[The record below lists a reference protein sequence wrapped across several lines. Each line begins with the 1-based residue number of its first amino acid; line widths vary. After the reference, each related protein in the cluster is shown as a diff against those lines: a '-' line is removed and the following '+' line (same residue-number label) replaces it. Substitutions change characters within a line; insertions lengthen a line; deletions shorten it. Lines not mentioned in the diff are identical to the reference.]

1 MRQTWW
7 PPSSASLFV
16 IGVSLIGLALRLPSF
31 NDSLFG
37 DELSTNYVVNGF
49 GVGSVLHIVLSD
61 QEGTPPLFFFLT
73 WLTKGFDGIE
83 GLRVVSLLAGIGS
96 IPLTYMLGARTIGRA
111 GGMVGAALV
120 ALSPFQIFYATEAR
134 AYELTMFFCLLAAVL
149 LLVAIDSGRVVWWVA
164 YGLSV
169 AAAAYSHY
177 TSIFVLI
184 AIFGWGF
191 VARAG
196 SRKPLLLATLGA
208 ALLYVPWIPE
218 LLSDRNEPA
227 ANAIA
232 LLHPLTLT
240 NAENDLLH
248 WSIGHPY
255 IPVMEVPG
263 HVGVWAIIVSTIV
276 GAVGILFRRRK
287 KSEGAPWPQ
296 RDGLT
301 LLALLAV
308 AAPVGAALEYL
319 VGPSVFSSRNI
330 ISSWP
335 ATALLAGVLVTAGAS
350 PWRIAATT
358 LLLAGFA
365 IGGIKMLSLNNQRP
379 DYAGAVRYIDD
390 TGPPGAPV
398 VDTLGLTPG
407 AQTAME
413 AAFAPKGRA
422 YPSGRQVLTLAFPT
436 LQERLR
442 VRMLG
447 KSIIDPEPIPGD
459 GADRA

>member
-1 MRQTWW
+1 M
-7 PPSSASLFV
+7 
-16 IGVSLIGLALRLPSF
+16 
-31 NDSLFG
+31 
-37 DELSTNYVVNGF
+37 
-49 GVGSVLHIVLSD
+49 
-61 QEGTPPLFFFLT
+61 
-73 WLTKGFDGIE
+73 
-83 GLRVVSLLAGIGS
+83 
-96 IPLTYMLGARTIGRA
+96 
-111 GGMVGAALV
+111 
-120 ALSPFQIFYATEAR
+120 
-134 AYELTMFFCLLAAVL
+134 
-149 LLVAIDSGRVVWWVA
+149 
-164 YGLSV
+164 
-169 AAAAYSHY
+169 
-177 TSIFVLI
+177 
-184 AIFGWGF
+184 
-191 VARAG
+191 
-196 SRKPLLLATLGA
+196 
-208 ALLYVPWIPE
+208 
-218 LLSDRNEPA
+218 
-227 ANAIA
+227 
-232 LLHPLTLT
+232 LHPLTLT

-276 GAVGILFRRRK
+276 GAVGILFGRRK

-358 LLLAGFA
+358 LLLAGIA
-365 IGGIKMLSLNNQRP
+365 IGGMKTLNLNNQRP

-413 AAFAPKGRA
+413 VAFAPKGRA

-459 GADRA
+459 GLIARKPSRRPVRPATSS